1 MCKREFLFF
10 CSYFH
15 EFPQIDA
22 AAAGTVY
29 ICNAC
34 PTRPRHAPVC
44 GAEPVRLAMFGGRFG
59 GDDDDDDGGQAA
71 KSGQR
76 RFPKKAAEEG
86 AVGKRYLLAA
96 RSREAPPPPHARTC
110 GSCLHA
116 SKFCSVQAM
125 HAGRGGG
132 AVYPTMYPRGL
143 AVPVCSL
150 RLLPN
155 SQLPLRHGR
164 GRPQHVR
171 LVLLFLRCRD
181 GRWGGGG
188 TRYRAV
194 LWRGTCMYVCRP
206 DSLYLRRQ
214 GLATYLVTYLRRD
227 GEGNFLFIFLFYLL
241 IYLFIYFFP
250 FFILFGLLTTYIQR
264 SKPQQQRN
272 LTYSSSVPVPV
283 RSCPFLFFRHPHT
296 HIQSDTASPRT
307 RKYVST
313 YVRRMAARKQGEREG
328 EKSAGLA
335 LSRSMGHRV
344 DRRM

>member
-1 MCKREFLFF
+1 MPLPLEQCTYVTLVQHAHDMHRCAEQSQSVLPCSGGGSAETTTTTTGAKQQKADNGDFRRRQRRRGRWGRGIFLQRDHEKPPPPLMRERADRVCTPPSSALCKQCMQGGGGEPCILLCTPEDLQCRFAPSDSFPTPNSHF
-10 CSYFH
+10 GTDGGVHSTSVWSCSSC
-15 EFPQIDA
+15 
-22 AAAGTVY
+22 AAGTV
-29 ICNAC
+29 
-34 PTRPRHAPVC
+34 
-44 GAEPVRLAMFGGRFG
+44 
-59 GDDDDDDGGQAA
+59 D
-71 KSGQR
+71 
-76 RFPKKAAEEG
+76 
-86 AVGKRYLLAA
+86 
-96 RSREAPPPPHARTC
+96 
-110 GSCLHA
+110 
-116 SKFCSVQAM
+116 
-125 HAGRGGG
+125 
-132 AVYPTMYPRGL
+132 
-143 AVPVCSL
+143 
-150 RLLPN
+150 
-155 SQLPLRHGR
+155 
-164 GRPQHVR
+164 
-171 LVLLFLRCRD
+171 
-181 GRWGGGG
+181 GGGG